1 MKRIFAAA
9 LALGLAATLAKI
21 PSASAAPGGITQQ
34 QQDELTASYAYLVN
48 DFYQKVEPQSVLD
61 GERAGIVAYLKTAG
75 IKEPKLPALKAS
87 TDEVNNVRELQ
98 REVGEASAL
107 YGNKVSTTKLA
118 YAAISG
124 VVGSVKDRY
133 TVFLDPKEYAEL
145 NEGLDGTSF
154 GGVGLTYSIDDAT
167 KNIRVENV
175 IPDGP
180 SDKSGLRSD
189 DEISAINDRA
199 VKDIIAGAALDV
211 QQSRIQK
218 LLRGDPGTKVKLA
231 IVRADAPIDPI
242 TVTRDTIKTPS
253 VFAKMLPGDIGY
265 AQLSVF
271 GQNTGAE
278 LNAALNRLQTQ
289 GAKAYVLDLRYNGGG
304 YLNSAIDV
312 SSKFIPTGPIVS
324 VKSRAGQ
331 STEYDAENIAVTPR
345 PLAVLV
351 NAYTASAS
359 EITAG
364 AIEDSGVGTL
374 IGTKTFGKGVVQTI
388 FPLRDG
394 SAVKITTARYYTPDG
409 HDINTVGIQPQIE
422 ADIPKGTKIRPGY
435 PSDDPQLTKALA
447 FLQTKIDG
455 TAAAATSATANA
467 TDPAAVPGAPV
478 VH

>member
-21 PSASAAPGGITQQ
+21 PSASAAAGISQQ
-34 QQDELTASYAYLVN
+34 QSEELTASYMYLAN
-48 DFYQKVEPQSVLD
+48 DFYQKVEPQTVLS
-61 GERAGIVAYLKTAG
+61 GAHAGIVAYLKSAG
-75 IKEPKLPALKAS
+75 IKEPKISEVKAS
-87 TDEVNNVRELQ
+87 TDEINNVRELQ
-98 REVGEASAL
+98 REANEAVEM
-107 YGNKVSTTKLA
+107 YGNKVSATKVA

-124 VVGSVKDRY
+124 VIGSVKDRY
-133 TVFLDPKEYAEL
+133 TVFLDPKAYAEL

-167 KNIRVENV
+167 KNIRVETV
-175 IPDGP
+175 IIDGP
-180 SDKSGLRSD
+180 SDRSGLRGD
-189 DEISAINDRA
+189 DEISAINDKA
-199 VKDIIAGAALDV
+199 VKDIIAGAPLDV

-231 IVRADAPIDPI
+231 IIRANAPLDPI
-242 TVTRDTIKTPS
+242 TVTRDTIKPPS
-253 VFAKMLPGDIGY
+253 VFSKLLPGDIGY

-304 YLNSAIDV
+304 YLNAAIDV
-312 SSKFIPTGPIVS
+312 SSKFIPTGPIVT

-331 STEYDAENIAVTPR
+331 STEYDAENIAVSPR

-394 SAVKITTARYYTPDG
+394 SAVKITTARYYTPNG
-409 HDINTVGIQPQIE
+409 HDINTIGIAPQIE
-422 ADIPKGTKIRPGY
+422 SEIPKGTKIRPGY
-435 PSDDPQLTKALA
+435 PDDDPQLVRAIA
-447 FLQTKIDG
+447 FLQGKIASNAG
-455 TAAAATSATANA
+455 TAPATAAAAISATPIA
-467 TDPAAVPGAPV
+467 
-478 VH
+478 H